1 MIISCPNCTAR
12 YEIDDEKFLP
22 GGRSVRCSDCA
33 TSWFVPAPQ
42 GIETLLPAAR
52 ISSDT
57 NNREANAAFA
67 RSEPQGR
74 PDRENEQARHY
85 SRESDSPAPDDGLFA
100 EHRSYD
106 GAGENREI
114 NRAPAPQDQAPQVQA
129 PQRRHQDLTGNA
141 PDRDLDKRPKYGP
154 MAERRTQGALPSH
167 EQTLE
172 ETKVPRRRA
181 TDKVVDTKWE
191 EVETRNQEARS
202 SLSRGQ
208 ARIIKNGDDD
218 VGIEGAP
225 GEVFASVSVQP
236 RELERALK
244 RVRRKAEARDKNRLT
259 PARLVGWVGLF
270 AMIVGCLYG
279 VYHFREDVVR
289 IAPVS
294 AKVYETIGID
304 ASPYGLQIKNIDHKV
319 ALSTTGAI
327 VEISGELHNQSE
339 KPIKP
344 PLLQAEA
351 LDVHGKLLAGW
362 TFSPDGDY
370 VTGNGV
376 VGFSTRAPAPE
387 GITEV
392 VLSFAPETSKTRD
405 K

>member
-42 GIETLLPAAR
+42 GIETIMPAAR

-67 RSEPQGR
+67 RSEPQGS
-74 PDRENEQARHY
+74 PDRENEQARKY
-85 SRESDSPAPDDGLFA
+85 TRESNSSAPDDGLFA

-106 GAGENREI
+106 GLGDGSGENRQR
-114 NRAPAPQDQAPQVQA
+114 NRTPDLQAQA
-129 PQRRHQDLTGNA
+129 PQRRHQDRTGNA
-141 PDRDLDKRPKYGP
+141 SDRDLDKRPKYGP
-154 MAERRTQGALPSH
+154 MAERRNQGTSSSH
-167 EQTLE
+167 DQTLE
-172 ETKVPRRRA
+172 GNNVPRRRA

-191 EVETRNQEARS
+191 EVETRNQEARPI
-202 SLSRGQ
+202 LSRGQ

-218 VGIEGAP
+218 VEIEGAP

-259 PARLVGWVGLF
+259 PARIVGWVGLF
-270 AMIVGCLYG
+270 AMTLGCLYG
-279 VYHFREDVVR
+279 VYHFRQDVVR

-294 AKVYETIGID
+294 AKVYESIGID

-319 ALSTTGAI
+319 ALSTTGTI

-370 VTGNGV
+370 VKGNGV

-392 VLSFAPETSKTRD
+392 LLSFAPETSKTRD